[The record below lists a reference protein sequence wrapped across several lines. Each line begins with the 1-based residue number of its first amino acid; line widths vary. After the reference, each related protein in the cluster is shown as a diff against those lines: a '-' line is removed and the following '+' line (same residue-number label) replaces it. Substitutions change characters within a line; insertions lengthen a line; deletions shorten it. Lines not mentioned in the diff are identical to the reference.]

1 MGISVASIGSNI
13 FAVGIRRVDNGPH
26 DSIDQFARPRAAF
39 VKWPPGQRRADP
51 QLTFSRARRDA
62 AVGARHAIP
71 THYCLMSDFTQRLY
85 QSSMSSPDA
94 ADGSGKPKIGGNG
107 PSGPGCPAAMPG
119 ANASSFPAPLLLGV
133 KTRSLKLRPL
143 RGPGCVEAADCAE
156 GTGKMERDDEPIGKM
171 EPDFRSDL

>member
-1 MGISVASIGSNI
+1 VDSGSLDFIAQSERAKIAFRKLAAWSAHGRSAAHI
-13 FAVGIRRVDNGPH
+13 FAARGNAPVGT
-26 DSIDQFARPRAAF
+26 
-39 VKWPPGQRRADP
+39 RRAV
-51 QLTFSRARRDA
+51 LTY
-62 AVGARHAIP
+62 H
-71 THYCLMSDFTQRLY
+71 HCLRSDFTQRLY

-119 ANASSFPAPLLLGV
+119 ANASLFPTPLLLGV